1 MPIYIDG
8 KRLSELDTLTGW
20 ALSDTLTGLRS
31 GDNANITLETLSD
44 IIQGDID
51 DLSPLPDGTPA
62 KVMYYGSSAWGASQ
76 TFITDGNNV
85 GIGVNTL
92 SPVAQFQLKS
102 DPAKDIASLWYIT
115 DEMDSTTKLMAY
127 SKYGIMH
134 ITDSG
139 IYSNIDT
146 EDNAIS
152 YGLFVEKGIVAKEH
166 IFLDSLSR
174 IRFGAI
180 NGTTGAFTDESIIRS
195 QSNTLRSISA
205 GHYTYIG
212 TETAANLTTKIGTN
226 VSVNMKKFDIGASN
240 DIQNWTLITSAPT
253 AHGTAW
259 GMSEVGGLTA
269 NLAKVSVGNR
279 SGGSYVTV
287 ANTDNPGLMDGT
299 NIIFQIDGDGKI
311 FMRLPT
317 TVGGALGASMLQV
330 YNDGG
335 TLKVG

>member
-8 KRLSELDTLTGW
+8 KRISEITTSGGWDLD
-20 ALSDTLTGLRS
+20 DVLTGLQD
-31 GDNANITLETLSD
+31 GVNQNITLETLSN

-76 TFITDGNNV
+76 SFITDGNNV

-102 DPAKDIASLWYIT
+102 DPSKDIASLWYIT
-115 DEMDSTTKLMAY
+115 DEMDLTTKLMAY
-127 SKYGIMH
+127 TKYGIMH

-146 EDNAIS
+146 EDNAS
-152 YGLFVEKGIVAKEH
+152 TYGLFVEKGIVAKEH
-166 IFLDSLSR
+166 LFLDSLSR

-180 NGTTGAFTDESIIRS
+180 NGTTGAFTDESVIRS
-195 QSNTLRSISA
+195 QSNILRSISPS
-205 GHYTYIG
+205 HYTYVG
-212 TETAANLTTKIGTN
+212 SETASNLTTKIGTN

-240 DIQNWTLITSAPT
+240 DIQNWTLISSSAT
-253 AHGTAW
+253 QHGTAW
-259 GMSEVGGLTA
+259 GMSELGGLSS
-269 NLAKVSVGNR
+269 NLSKVTIGNR
-279 SGGSYVTV
+279 SGLPYLAV
-287 ANTDNPGLMDGT
+287 ADTDSSITTSNLILFISDTGG
-299 NIIFQIDGDGKI
+299 I

-317 TVGGALGASMLQV
+317 TVGGALGATILQL
-330 YNDGG
+330 YNDSG